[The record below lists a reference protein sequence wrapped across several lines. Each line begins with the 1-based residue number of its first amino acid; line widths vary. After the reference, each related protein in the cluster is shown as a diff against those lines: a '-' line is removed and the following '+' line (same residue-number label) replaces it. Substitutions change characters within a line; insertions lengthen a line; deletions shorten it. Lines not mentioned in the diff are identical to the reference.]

1 MRDWIFVTS
10 SRAKLVEAERIL
22 GRRLIQHD
30 LDLPEI
36 QALDLE
42 TVIAAKAQLAYEAL
56 GGAPV
61 IVEDTGLFIECWKGL
76 PGALVRWFEE
86 TVGPAGICSMLQ
98 GFADRSARAQTIVAA
113 YDGSLE
119 VFSGEVRGQIAQAP
133 RGDQG
138 FGWDTIFIPEG
149 ETRTFAEMASEEKD
163 RLSMRRKAFFD
174 FASAE
179 GRTGDMRNAEMR
191 NAKLQSDSE

>member
-1 MRDWIFVTS
+1 MREWVFVTS
-10 SRAKLVEAERIL
+10 SRPKFAEAERIL
-22 GRRLIQHD
+22 GRRLIQHY
-30 LDLPEI
+30 LDLPEV

-42 TVIAAKAQLAYEAL
+42 TVIASKAQLAYKAL

-61 IVEDTGLFIECWKGL
+61 IVEDTGLFIDCWKGL

-86 TVGPAGICSMLQ
+86 TVGPGGICAMLE
-98 GFADRSARAQTIVAA
+98 GFANRRARAQTIVAA

-119 VFSGEVRGQIAQAP
+119 MFSGEVQGQIALAP

-138 FGWDTIFIPEG
+138 FGWDTIFIPDG
-149 ETRTFAEMASEEKD
+149 EIRTFGEMTSEEKD
-163 RLSMRRKAFFD
+163 LLSMRKKAFLD

-179 GRTGDMRNAEMR
+179 RRNA
-191 NAKLQSDSE
+191 